1 MDVLCSTA
9 MRTRVDTGKKRVFHA
24 FSWPAAAR
32 RASCLTRKLPWPS
45 SSCVGL
51 RELSPQVGLLK
62 NEWQSRRQERFP
74 GEVSVFSGAVSLRPV
89 CRFTREAAV
98 AILPAGMRVP
108 QRRSGLSDDVP
119 RARRVR
125 SALSG
130 VAGTDHARPHLQG
143 RVPATA
149 RGATLRPWRWRGR
162 GGCCWEVCW
171 VIHDYEKNSYR

>member
-62 NEWQSRRQERFP
+62 NECPERDASDPLCPAWQEQIMP
-74 GEVSVFSGAVSLRPV
+74 GPIYKDV
-89 CRFTREAAV
+89 CPRLPAAQPFDPGDGEDAEAAV
-98 AILPAGMRVP
+98 GKSV
-108 QRRSGLSDDVP
+108 G
-119 RARRVR
+119 
-125 SALSG
+125 
-130 VAGTDHARPHLQG
+130 
-143 RVPATA
+143 
-149 RGATLRPWRWRGR
+149 
-162 GGCCWEVCW
+162 
-171 VIHDYEKNSYR
+171 